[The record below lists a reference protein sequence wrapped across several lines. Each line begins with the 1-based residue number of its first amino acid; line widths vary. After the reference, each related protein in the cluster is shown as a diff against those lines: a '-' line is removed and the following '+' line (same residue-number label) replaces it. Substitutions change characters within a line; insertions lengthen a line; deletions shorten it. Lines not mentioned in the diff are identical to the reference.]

1 MALEELK
8 EAQKYYED
16 DYIIW
21 VNVIVLKPF

>member
-1 MALEELK
+1 MALEELT

-16 DYIIW
+16 DYNIL

>member
-16 DYIIW
+16 DYNIL
-21 VNVIVLKPF
+21 VNVLVLKPF